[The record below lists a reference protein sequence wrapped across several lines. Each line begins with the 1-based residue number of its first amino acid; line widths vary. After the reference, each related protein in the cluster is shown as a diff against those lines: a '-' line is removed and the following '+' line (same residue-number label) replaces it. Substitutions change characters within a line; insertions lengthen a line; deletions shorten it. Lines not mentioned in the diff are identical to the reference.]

1 MLKSFQEFL
10 EEKCEESESNIMT
23 KDNYET
29 VADRW
34 FENLD
39 VQELIDFGEEYG
51 KYVEYETVSDIQ
63 DKLCTQSLKLHDE
76 LKNFNKK

>member
-1 MLKSFQEFL
+1 MQTFQQFL
-10 EEKCEESESNIMT
+10 EEKCDEIESDIIS
-23 KDNYET
+23 KDNFEA

-51 KYVEYETVSDIQ
+51 KYVAYETLSNILDQVTIA
-63 DKLCTQSLKLHDE
+63 TLKAHDE
-76 LKNFNKK
+76 MKK

>member
-1 MLKSFQEFL
+1 MQTFNEFL
-10 EEKCEESESNIMT
+10 EEKCEEEESDVMT
-23 KDNYET
+23 KDNYEA

-51 KYVEYETVSDIQ
+51 KYVAKETALTIVYEIS
-63 DKLCTQSLKLHDE
+63 
-76 LKNFNKK
+76 KKYN